1 MSGEIMGNTHR
12 ADYRERIIKMLM
24 CDIDTRD
31 LEFIYGATRGACI
44 DAIKRK
50 KSGKHTR
57 PELSRKLQAVKF
69 LMRLDES
76 DWLFIGRIWMM
87 LKRHIEIK
95 EAAQYEQNKRK
106 QWV

>member
-1 MSGEIMGNTHR
+1 MSGEIMNNTHC

-31 LEFIYGATRGACI
+31 LEFIYEATRGACI
-44 DAIKRK
+44 DAMKRK
-50 KSGKHTR
+50 KSGKYTC

-69 LMRLDES
+69 LMQLDES
-76 DWLFIGRIWMM
+76 DWLFLRRIWVS

-95 EAAQYEQNKRK
+95 KGGA
-106 QWV
+106 V